1 MLGTVAAPC
10 WGAEGLGCGCRA
22 LHWHLA
28 QIHEGPG
35 LPNGLTQMGR
45 AVLGLSAGLQQE
57 APARKEDSGL
67 EMLKTLDHTL
77 ASPWPGGFLAELCG
91 HLGPSGP
98 GNLNSWSLGSCRP
111 WGLTPQH
118 VTLVTAACG

>member
-1 MLGTVAAPC
+1 MWLQCPALAPGTDPRGSRAPE
-10 WGAEGLGCGCRA
+10 WINPDGS
-22 LHWHLA
+22 
-28 QIHEGPG
+28 
-35 LPNGLTQMGR
+35 

-67 EMLKTLDHTL
+67 EMLEMLETLDHTL
-77 ASPWPGGFLAELCG
+77 ASPWPGGFLAELRG

-111 WGLTPQH
+111 WGLTP
-118 VTLVTAACG
+118 